1 MGRPAQGEV
10 AQRGHAEV
18 ERPQVATV
26 RKHRRGA
33 GGREGLES
41 GGDGRQQEHGLVGQT
56 DSAKER
62 SSVGAGQAAFHFLS
76 AYLFAFAFIRGRKG
90 GKTIIMWERGPNPSN
105 SRGGGGET
113 SCPRPSAPAG
123 RSAGGFLILSIHA
136 PAVCRIRCRSSV
148 SYHQKISTTES
159 HRLDHRLGPR
169 VYSRHLSNASSIA
182 IAEGARISN
191 QHESLEHHHHPAGQD
206 EAVLRAGREG
216 RQGQQGVQVR
226 RCTWGG
232 GQ

>member
-105 SRGGGGET
+105 SRGGGRNQLSATQRSSGEI
-113 SCPRPSAPAG
+113 RWG
-123 RSAGGFLILSIHA
+123 LSHSQY
-136 PAVCRIRCRSSV
+136 PCTSSV
-148 SYHQKISTTES
+148 SYQMPQQCIVSPEDQHNRES
-159 HRLDHRLGPR
+159 PPRSSPGASGLFSASQQRQLDRHRG
-169 VYSRHLSNASSIA
+169 
-182 IAEGARISN
+182 G
-191 QHESLEHHHHPAGQD
+191 
-206 EAVLRAGREG
+206 
-216 RQGQQGVQVR
+216 
-226 RCTWGG
+226 CTDIKSA
-232 GQ
+232 